1 MVYIKLDARYSQC
14 ILNTGCE
21 GQDAECSERDTVAQP
36 HPIGLGNLS
45 QTHQPDWAEKEIA
58 LITLTF

>member
-45 QTHQPDWAEKEIA
+45 QTHQPD
-58 LITLTF
+58 